1 MIVKKLKEWIFM
13 SNSYEE
19 IQSMMQGVMDNLKD
33 ASTSDLKRLYRNVQN
48 IFPLK
53 IHEVEPGV
61 IRTKLFATTGIK
73 KVMKKDLF
81 TIYE

>member
-19 IQSMMQGVMDNLKD
+19 IQSIMQGVMDNLKD

-53 IHEVEPGV
+53 IHEVEPAV
-61 IRTKLFATTGIK
+61 IRRKLFATTGIK

>member
-19 IQSMMQGVMDNLKD
+19 IQIVMQAVFDNLKD
-33 ASTSDLKRLYRNVQN
+33 ASTQDLKRLYRNVQN

-53 IHEVEPGV
+53 IHEVDANI
-61 IRTKLFATTGIK
+61 IRDKLFSTTGIK
-73 KVMKKDLF
+73 KVNKKDLF